1 MKRSLLVVMTILLF
15 AICLFANGA
24 PAQAGCMPDIKAN
37 GSDAPIAISQG
48 DPLNVSIQFDP
59 GTEAGKQGDWWVAAY
74 TPSGFYYLSLSALS
88 WVKSSGELPPIFGGP
103 LFALPQIPLGSVP
116 GLPTAAG
123 KYYFFFA
130 VDTKKNNVID
140 FNKLCMDLVE
150 VRVTAPSTDS
160 EAPTVP
166 TGLTAT
172 VISKNQINLSW
183 NSSTDDTG
191 VEGYN
196 IYRNGVLLDT
206 KLATVST
213 ATVVMET
220 QGIEDYTATISDV
233 PIVAAVVT
241 YSDTGLTPST
251 SYCYKVSA
259 YDAAANES
267 PRSAQICATT
277 FDASGGCG
285 SGLPL
290 VISDLQLPA
299 TAASGSMVTGS
310 VAFSGDYDAIGTPV
324 VGLYFPYGM
333 GGAMTYITAPGPTK
347 DGCRINFYGRIS
359 DLSYYVGTTVNVH
372 ARVLDWDL
380 PYTTTRWFEQAVS
393 NETSTPVQ
401 ITP

>member
-1 MKRSLLVVMTILLF
+1 MKRSLLVLSTILLF
-15 AICLFANGA
+15 AVCLIANGA
-24 PAQAGCMPDIKAN
+24 AEAACKPNIKAN
-37 GSDAPIAISQG
+37 GSNGPVTITQG
-48 DPLNVSIQFDP
+48 DPLNVSIQFNP
-59 GTEAGKQGDWWVAAY
+59 GTEAGKQGDWWVTAY
-74 TPSGFYYLSLSALS
+74 TPSGFYYLSLAALS
-88 WVKSSGELPPIFGGP
+88 WVKSTGGLPPIFGGP
-103 LFALPQIPLGSVP
+103 LFVLPEIPLGSIP

-123 KYYFFFA
+123 KYFFFFA
-130 VDTKKNNVID
+130 VDTQKNGVID

-166 TGLTAT
+166 TGLAAT
-172 VISKNQINLSW
+172 VVSKNQINLSW
-183 NSSTDDTG
+183 NSSTDNLA
-191 VEGYN
+191 VVGYN
-196 IYRNGVLLDT
+196 IYRNGTLLDT

-213 ATVVMET
+213 ATVVEEAQGME
-220 QGIEDYTATISDV
+220 EFAPTISDV
-233 PIVAAVVT
+233 PLVVAATVT

-251 SYCYKVSA
+251 NYCYKVSA

-267 PRSAQICATT
+267 ARSAQVCATT

-310 VAFSGDYDAIGTPV
+310 VAFSGDYSAIGTPV

-333 GGAMTYITAPGPTK
+333 GGAMTYITAPGPTL

-359 DLSYYVGTTVNVH
+359 PLSVYVGTTVNVQ
-372 ARVLDWDL
+372 AKVLDWDL
-380 PYTTTRWFEQAVS
+380 PYTTYRWFDQGVS